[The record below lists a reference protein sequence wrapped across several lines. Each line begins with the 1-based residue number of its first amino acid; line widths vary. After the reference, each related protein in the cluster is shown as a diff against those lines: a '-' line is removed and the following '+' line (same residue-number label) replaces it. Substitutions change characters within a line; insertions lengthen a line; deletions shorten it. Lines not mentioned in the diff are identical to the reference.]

1 MFQITENIFK
11 KKEEGTCLIG
21 KAYIMV
27 GLTYNL
33 LFGYRSK
40 EHLASITHAF
50 SEIFNSLLLRTRLY
64 KGIGESKIM
73 AIVTFFLVPLFLL

>member
-1 MFQITENIFK
+1 MFQITENILK
-11 KKEEGTCLIG
+11 EKEEGTCLIG

-27 GLTYNL
+27 GLTNNS

-40 EHLASITHAF
+40 EHLASITDAF

-73 AIVTFFLVPLFLL
+73 AN